1 MRELKRVFSGVQP
14 TGNIHIGNYLG
25 ALKQFIELQ
34 EDHQCIYCIVDMHS
48 ITVPQDSQKLREHIL
63 DVAALYLAI
72 GVDPE
77 KSIVF
82 IQSDVPGHSE
92 LSWILTCNTYT
103 GELSRM
109 TQFKD
114 KAKGRESAPAGL
126 FTYPVLM
133 AADILLYDTDVVPV
147 GVDQKQ
153 HIELCR
159 DIAGRINNKFE
170 GTFVMPEGRFLKS
183 GARIMSLDNPE
194 NKMSKSAENIYSRIS
209 LLDDEKKIKKSIM
222 RATTDSEA
230 RIKFD
235 AEAKAGISNLMNIY
249 SAFSGTSIS
258 GIEKK
263 FEGAGYGDFKKNLAE
278 EIVKSLIPIQ
288 EKYEKIRYSSEL
300 KDILYEGGKKAN
312 LISCRTIARV
322 KEKFGLGI

>member
-1 MRELKRVFSGVQP
+1 
-14 TGNIHIGNYLG
+14 
-25 ALKQFIELQ
+25 
-34 EDHQCIYCIVDMHS
+34 
-48 ITVPQDSQKLREHIL
+48 
-63 DVAALYLAI
+63 
-72 GVDPE
+72 
-77 KSIVF
+77 
-82 IQSDVPGHSE
+82 
-92 LSWILTCNTYT
+92 
-103 GELSRM
+103 
-109 TQFKD
+109 
-114 KAKGRESAPAGL
+114 
-126 FTYPVLM
+126 
-133 AADILLYDTDVVPV
+133 
-147 GVDQKQ
+147 
-153 HIELCR
+153 
-159 DIAGRINNKFE
+159 
-170 GTFVMPEGRFLKS
+170 
-183 GARIMSLDNPE
+183 
-194 NKMSKSAENIYSRIS
+194 
-209 LLDDEKKIKKSIM
+209 M

-278 EIVKSLIPIQ
+278 EIVKRLIPIQ